1 MLTII
6 VSFFHGCQHR
16 FHLRRAMSVTGILIA
31 AVIIQGCQHSA
42 PREVR
47 ALSVIQFYYKEGEN
61 NAGCSFAL
69 KRGLHQFSNNGC
81 KNDDYYSFKITNPV
95 EGLSFGIYNAGHCN
109 SDEAYSRYYVRGAA
123 HDSNGDP
130 LPMPRTGIMR
140 VDAARFASS
149 EPLATG
155 LHANG
160 WRGQQ
165 LQGKVSCV
173 SVESEN

>member
-6 VSFFHGCQHR
+6 VSFLQGCQHCLYL
-16 FHLRRAMSVTGILIA
+16 HRAMNVTGILIA
-31 AVIIQGCQHSA
+31 IGMVQGCQHQASS
-42 PREVR
+42 EVK
-47 ALSVIQFYYKEGEN
+47 ALSVIHFYYKEGEN
-61 NAGCSFAL
+61 KAGCSFAL
-69 KRGLHQFSNNGC
+69 QRGMHRFANNSC
-81 KNDDYYSFKITNPV
+81 TNDEYYYFKLTNPT

-109 SDEAYSRYYVRGAA
+109 SDEAYSRYYVRGPA
-123 HDSNGDP
+123 HDSSGNP
-130 LPMPRTGIMR
+130 LPMPRTGVMR
-140 VDAARFASS
+140 VDAARYASD

-173 SVESEN
+173 SVEAEN